1 MTTLDQFAERRAK
14 AQLGIAPQSHV
25 ACIHLGRTLESDAV
39 RIDAVRRQYRDA
51 VSRRLGLRLI
61 RMNATTA
68 VLIGAVVR
76 RNVL

>member
-14 AQLGIAPQSHV
+14 AQLGIAP
-25 ACIHLGRTLESDAV
+25 DAV
-39 RIDAVRRQYRDA
+39 II
-51 VSRRLGLRLI
+51 G
-61 RMNATTA
+61 MNATTA

>member
-1 MTTLDQFAERRAK
+1 MTDTLKFAERRAK
-14 AQLGIAPQSHV
+14 AILGIAPHSVV
-25 ACIHLGRTLESDAV
+25 ACIYLGRTLESDAV

-68 VLIGAVVR
+68 VLIGAVVKG
-76 RNVL
+76 RNI